1 MEDFVHWDKAEPA
14 LGLADTAAPSGTN
27 LDFQPV
33 RENQDFDLAL
43 ANIDGDDFSFWALE
57 HFETSNFAPINPQA
71 GPLPLAQ
78 ASDVAALDLC
88 EFSDD
93 PCDAC
98 EASGF
103 ACKRLEEGKYKGY
116 CTTCVAL
123 KNNCSFGL
131 APSVATSTEPFPSN
145 AWPVAGPNG
154 SVLRED
160 GNTLR
165 GSSSPDLETVAAG
178 AESLQDNSPNPPAVP
193 KIGARFSR
201 ESVRILKA
209 WLSTHSTRP
218 YPTDEDR
225 DTLQMQTG
233 LNKTQIANWLANA
246 RRRSKGKF
254 QPTRSTSPSV
264 RGFSGAIEIPR
275 RRATPAAEHMNP
287 LQRWQNSPPGNDQT
301 LRPSSM
307 ISCLLSPENEPAS
320 VTAIASAILSNS
332 NSSGLESPNSMSLNF
347 NHTDD
352 DADRSCKGSSASS
365 FGTSP
370 SSASLISGFSHHSRG
385 SFGSFGSLQNR
396 GRRRRRR
403 RTAPKATDEKLGLNA
418 PLKTFQCTFCT
429 VCHTCTPSHQLPIP
443 PPSIITPFPPHSD
456 GLFPRWTRKSYVHLY
471 HDVREGADGHRNPS
485 ERNMTGRGMRN
496 PCTCLWKDGYAVRK
510 VQGCLIQTQVNSAV
524 HSAV

>member
-1 MEDFVHWDKAEPA
+1 MEDFVNWDKAEPA
-14 LGLADTAAPSGTN
+14 LGLAETAPPSGTN

-57 HFETSNFAPINPQA
+57 HFETSNLAPSNPQT
-71 GPLPLAQ
+71 GSLPRQ
-78 ASDVAALDLC
+78 SSNVAALDLC
-88 EFSDD
+88 EFSDG

-98 EASGF
+98 DASGF

-131 APSVATSTEPFPSN
+131 APSVASTTEPFPSN
-145 AWPVAGPNG
+145 PWPIAGQHAN
-154 SVLRED
+154 LIRED
-160 GNTLR
+160 GSTLR
-165 GSSSPDLETVAAG
+165 SSSSPDLETLAAG
-178 AESLQDNSPNPPAVP
+178 TESLQDNGNKPPETP

-218 YPTDEDR
+218 YPTDDER
-225 DTLQMQTG
+225 ETLQRQTG

-254 QPTRSTSPSV
+254 QPTRSASPSV

-275 RRATPAAEHMNP
+275 KNSSSAEHMNP
-287 LQRWQNSPPGNDQT
+287 LQRWQNSPPGNDQA
-301 LRPSSM
+301 PEPPAVN
-307 ISCLLSPENEPAS
+307 CHLLSLENEPAS
-320 VTAIASAILSNS
+320 VTAIASAILNNS
-332 NSSGLESPNSMSLNF
+332 NSSGLESPNSMSLNY
-347 NHTDD
+347 NYTDD

-370 SSASLISGFSHHSRG
+370 SSASLLSASGFSHHSRG
-385 SFGSFGSLQNR
+385 SFGSFGSIQHR

-403 RTAPKATDEKLGLNA
+403 RTAPKQGDEKSGLNA

-429 VCHTCTPSHQLPIP
+429 VCCTYTPSQQLPP
-443 PPSIITPFPPHSD
+443 LPSFFSHIH
-456 GLFPRWTRKSYVHLY
+456 Y
-471 HDVREGADGHRNPS
+471 HVSPS
-485 ERNMTGRGMRN
+485 SGSCFED
-496 PCTCLWKDGYAVRK
+496 L
-510 VQGCLIQTQVNSAV
+510 
-524 HSAV
+524 

>member
-1 MEDFVHWDKAEPA
+1 MPTIPEDSVMEDFVHWDKAEPA
-14 LGLADTAAPSGTN
+14 LGLADTAPSSGKN

-57 HFETSNFAPINPQA
+57 HFETSNLAPASAQT
-71 GPLPLAQ
+71 GPLPIGK
-78 ASDVAALDLC
+78 ASNVAALDLC
-88 EFSDD
+88 ECPDD
-93 PCDAC
+93 PCDSC

-103 ACKRLEEGKYKGY
+103 ACKRLEEGEYKGY

-145 AWPVAGPNG
+145 QWPVSGQHG

-160 GNTLR
+160 VNALR
-165 GSSSPDLETVAAG
+165 SSSSPDLEILVNG
-178 AESLQDNSPNPPAVP
+178 ADSLQDNSPNPPAVP

-218 YPTDEDR
+218 YPTDDER
-225 DTLQMQTG
+225 ETLQRQTG

-254 QPTRSTSPSV
+254 QPTRSASPSV
-264 RGFSGAIEIPR
+264 RGFSGAMEIPR
-275 RRATPAAEHMNP
+275 RKATPSSSEHMNP

-301 LRPSSM
+301 LVPSAM
-307 ISCLLSPENEPAS
+307 ITCLLCPENEPAS
-320 VTAIASAILSNS
+320 VTAIASAILNNS
-332 NSSGLESPNSMSLNF
+332 NSSGLDSPNSMSLNYNF
-347 NHTDD
+347 TDD

-370 SSASLISGFSHHSRG
+370 SSASLVSGFSHHSRG
-385 SFGSFGSLQNR
+385 SFGSFGSIQHR

-403 RTAPKATDEKLGLNA
+403 RTAPKQGDETVGLNT

-429 VCHTCTPSHQLPIP
+429 VCHTPTFSHQLPP
-443 PPSIITPFPPHSD
+443 PT
-456 GLFPRWTRKSYVHLY
+456 
-471 HDVREGADGHRNPS
+471 
-485 ERNMTGRGMRN
+485 
-496 PCTCLWKDGYAVRK
+496 
-510 VQGCLIQTQVNSAV
+510 
-524 HSAV
+524 

>member
-1 MEDFVHWDKAEPA
+1 MPTVPEDSVMEDFVNWDKAEPA
-14 LGLADTAAPSGTN
+14 LGLPADTAPASATN

-33 RENQDFDLAL
+33 RANQDFDLAL

-57 HFETSNFAPINPQA
+57 HFETSNLAPSHAQPA
-71 GPLPLAQ
+71 PLPHQ
-78 ASDVAALDLC
+78 SSNVAALDLC
-88 EFSDD
+88 EFSDC

-131 APSVATSTEPFPSN
+131 DPSVASTTEPFPST
-145 AWPVAGPNG
+145 AWPVTGQPG
-154 SVLRED
+154 SLIRED
-160 GNTLR
+160 GSTLR
-165 GSSSPDLETVAAG
+165 NSSSPDLDTLTIG
-178 AESLQDNSPNPPAVP
+178 TGSLQENGHKPPVTP

-209 WLSTHSTRP
+209 WLSTHSNRP
-218 YPTDEDR
+218 YPTDEER
-225 DTLQMQTG
+225 ETLQRQTG

-275 RRATPAAEHMNP
+275 RGTASSEHMNP
-287 LQRWQNSPPGNDQT
+287 LQRWQNSPPGNNQT
-301 LRPSSM
+301 LIPLVVKPG
-307 ISCLLSPENEPAS
+307 LLSTENEPAS
-320 VTAIASAILSNS
+320 VTAIASAILNNS
-332 NSSGLESPNSMSLNF
+332 QSSGLDSPNSMSLNY
-347 NHTDD
+347 NCTDD

-370 SSASLISGFSHHSRG
+370 STASLVSGFSHRSRG
-385 SFGSFGSLQNR
+385 SFGSFGSIQNR

-403 RTAPKATDEKLGLNA
+403 RTAPKQGDEKSSLNA

-429 VCHTCTPSHQLPIP
+429 VC
-443 PPSIITPFPPHSD
+443 
-456 GLFPRWTRKSYVHLY
+456 
-471 HDVREGADGHRNPS
+471 
-485 ERNMTGRGMRN
+485 
-496 PCTCLWKDGYAVRK
+496 
-510 VQGCLIQTQVNSAV
+510 
-524 HSAV
+524 

>member
-1 MEDFVHWDKAEPA
+1 MPTIPEDSVMEDFVNWDKAEPA
-14 LGLADTAAPSGTN
+14 LGLADTAPPPGTN
-27 LDFQPV
+27 LDFQTV

-57 HFETSNFAPINPQA
+57 HFETSNLAPTHAQSA
-71 GPLPLAQ
+71 TLPAQ
-78 ASDVAALDLC
+78 SSNIAALDLC
-88 EFSDD
+88 ECPGD

-103 ACKRLEEGKYKGY
+103 SCKRLEEGKYKGY

-131 APSVATSTEPFPSN
+131 DPSVASSTEPFP
-145 AWPVAGPNG
+145 ATPWPVNG
-154 SVLRED
+154 QHGGLIRED
-160 GNTLR
+160 GSTLR
-165 GSSSPDLETVAAG
+165 NSSSPDLEILSAG
-178 AESLQDNSPNPPAVP
+178 TGSLQDNGNKPPVTP

-218 YPTDEDR
+218 YPTDEER
-225 DTLQMQTG
+225 ETLQRQTG

-275 RRATPAAEHMNP
+275 KASSSAEHMNP
-287 LQRWQNSPPGNDQT
+287 LQRWQNSPPGNDKA
-301 LRPSSM
+301 
-307 ISCLLSPENEPAS
+307 LLSPNMKSHLLCTENEPAS
-320 VTAIASAILSNS
+320 VTAIASAILNNS
-332 NSSGLESPNSMSLNF
+332 HSSGLDSPNSMSLNY
-347 NHTDD
+347 NYTDD

-370 SSASLISGFSHHSRG
+370 STASLVSGFSHHSRG
-385 SFGSFGSLQNR
+385 SFGSFGSIQQR

-403 RTAPKATDEKLGLNA
+403 RAAPKQGDEKSSLNA

-429 VCHTCTPSHQLPIP
+429 VCCTWTSVYQPSLPP
-443 PPSIITPFPPHSD
+443 DCVAT
-456 GLFPRWTRKSYVHLY
+456 YE
-471 HDVREGADGHRNPS
+471 DVLMDEGIFSN
-485 ERNMTGRGMRN
+485 ET
-496 PCTCLWKDGYAVRK
+496 
-510 VQGCLIQTQVNSAV
+510 
-524 HSAV
+524 

>member
-1 MEDFVHWDKAEPA
+1 MEDFVNWDKAEPA
-14 LGLADTAAPSGTN
+14 LGLADTAPASGTN

-57 HFETSNFAPINPQA
+57 HFETSNLAPSHAQPA
-71 GPLPLAQ
+71 PLPPQ
-78 ASDVAALDLC
+78 SSNVAALDLC
-88 EFSDD
+88 EFSDG

-131 APSVATSTEPFPSN
+131 DPSVASATEPFPSTP
-145 AWPVAGPNG
+145 WPVTGQHG
-154 SVLRED
+154 SLIRED
-160 GNTLR
+160 GSTLR
-165 GSSSPDLETVAAG
+165 TSSSPDLETLAAG
-178 AESLQDNSPNPPAVP
+178 PGSLQDNGHKPPVTP

-218 YPTDEDR
+218 YPTDEER
-225 DTLQMQTG
+225 ETLQHQTG

-275 RRATPAAEHMNP
+275 RGTSSSEHMNP
-287 LQRWQNSPPGNDQT
+287 LQRWQNSPPGNDQA
-301 LRPSSM
+301 LVPPNVKYR
-307 ISCLLSPENEPAS
+307 LLSTENEPAS
-320 VTAIASAILSNS
+320 VTAIASAIFSNS
-332 NSSGLESPNSMSLNF
+332 QSSGLDSPNSMSLNY
-347 NHTDD
+347 NYTDD

-370 SSASLISGFSHHSRG
+370 STASLVSGFSHHSRG
-385 SFGSFGSLQNR
+385 SFGSFGSIQHR

-403 RTAPKATDEKLGLNA
+403 RTALKQGDEKSSLNA

-429 VCHTCTPSHQLPIP
+429 VCCIDTSSHQLSLLLN
-443 PPSIITPFPPHSD
+443 SIATHEEALTDKGILSN
-456 GLFPRWTRKSYVHLY
+456 
-471 HDVREGADGHRNPS
+471 EA
-485 ERNMTGRGMRN
+485 
-496 PCTCLWKDGYAVRK
+496 
-510 VQGCLIQTQVNSAV
+510 
-524 HSAV
+524 